1 MAVGICT
8 TGAKVYAKSELRQAY
23 DERRDRIAARCVKD
37 GNAAKIRAWVGKSS
51 KHAKKNATL
60 SEAQVEYRKLSN
72 DPSLTEPQ
80 RVKMLKPMQ
89 LRQKIVDDAEAERR
103 TAYVP
108 SPYREQFRRHRKRNR
123 APLEA
128 LPEAPLEAAPE
139 APDDV
144 STDSSMDSDS
154 DSTEK
159 GSEGMGSSTDEE

>member
-1 MAVGICT
+1 M
-8 TGAKVYAKSELRQAY
+8 
-23 DERRDRIAARCVKD
+23 KD

-51 KHAKKNATL
+51 KHAKKYATL

-128 LPEAPLEAAPE
+128 LPEALLEAAPE

-159 GSEGMGSSTDEE
+159 GTEAMGSSTDEE